1 MKDLK
6 RLVIL
11 LLIFF
16 SCEKDDDQSSIIEKI
31 PDKPILVLSV
41 DDVSKINYETI
52 NFISKSSR
60 LNFDDFTLLNPSA
73 ELTYSFHL
81 SGKNNVNSIIIQKS
95 DITSI
100 DNKYIK
106 ERFVRF
112 SYRYKF
118 ADNTFSTFAPFSQI
132 LLF

>member
-16 SCEKDDDQSSIIEKI
+16 SCKKDDDQSSIIEKI

-52 NFISKSSR
+52 NFISKSAR
-60 LNFDDFTLLNPSA
+60 LNFDDFTLLKPCLLYTSPSPRD
-73 ELTYSFHL
+73 T
-81 SGKNNVNSIIIQKS
+81 
-95 DITSI
+95 
-100 DNKYIK
+100 
-106 ERFVRF
+106 
-112 SYRYKF
+112 
-118 ADNTFSTFAPFSQI
+118 
-132 LLF
+132 